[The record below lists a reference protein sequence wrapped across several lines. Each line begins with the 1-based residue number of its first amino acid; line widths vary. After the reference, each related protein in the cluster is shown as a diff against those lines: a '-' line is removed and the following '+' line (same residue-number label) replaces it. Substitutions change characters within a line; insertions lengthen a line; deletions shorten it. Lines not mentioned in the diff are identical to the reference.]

1 MLEVID
7 HTNHPYWT
15 PKYRKLGRENG
26 AATYSRDIIKYYI
39 PVFEEL
45 FKKRRSGKN
54 LVITVNNKWLWKVG
68 KYKRIFV
75 FVHER
80 GLDEETRMK
89 KRRQLHDFVA
99 SNPKSEVYFIVWCP
113 QHALELKREG
123 LNAIFLPMAI
133 EANKYEEFNSNFD
146 GRYSNR
152 IIYYGN
158 IIGSKKKA
166 FFELQKALMIKGWR
180 LDFIS
185 QNKYNN
191 GFLKLQKKQICNILS
206 RYKYGVGVGR
216 SAQEMSA
223 MGLKVFCYA
232 YNDVLLPK
240 DDEEAEWIMDQNDT
254 SWGEGLSL
262 KEFSGWIS
270 KENLNSLRPIY
281 RNCED
286 VAEILREKLSEF

>member
-45 FKKRRSGKN
+45 FKKRRSRKN
-54 LVITVNNKWLWKVG
+54 LVITVNNKWTWNVG

-89 KRRQLHDFVA
+89 KRRQLHDFAA

-133 EANKYEEFNSNFD
+133 EANKFEELNSNWD
-146 GRYSNR
+146 DRYSNR

-158 IIGSKKKA
+158 IIGPKREA
-166 FFELQKALMIKGWR
+166 FFKLQKALTIKGWR

-191 GFLKLQKKQICNILS
+191 GFLKLQKKQIYNILS

-240 DDEEAEWIMDQNDT
+240 NDEEAEWIMDQNNT

-262 KEFSGWIS
+262 KDFSEWIT
-270 KENLNSLRPIY
+270 KENLDSLSPIY

-286 VAEILREKLSEF
+286 VAGILREKLNEL

>member
-26 AATYSRDIIKYYI
+26 AATYSRDIVKYYI

-45 FKKRRSGKN
+45 FKSRRSGKN
-54 LVITVNNKWLWKVG
+54 LVITVNSKWTWNVG
-68 KYKRIFV
+68 KYKRIFL

-80 GLDEETRMK
+80 GLDEETREK
-89 KRRQLHDFVA
+89 KRRQLYDFVA

-113 QHALELKREG
+113 QHALELEKEG
-123 LNAIFLPMAI
+123 LNVIFLPMAI
-133 EANKYEEFNSNFD
+133 EANKYKELNSNLD
-146 GRYSNR
+146 SRYSNR

-166 FFELQKALMIKGWR
+166 FFELQKALTIKGWR

-191 GFLKLQKKQICNILS
+191 GFLPSRSVKNSATIVIKKLTTPMPVVAYIAVKLLSKPAFLNI
-206 RYKYGVGVGR
+206 VG
-216 SAQEMSA
+216 A
-223 MGLKVFCYA
+223 
-232 YNDVLLPK
+232 
-240 DDEEAEWIMDQNDT
+240 
-254 SWGEGLSL
+254 
-262 KEFSGWIS
+262 
-270 KENLNSLRPIY
+270 
-281 RNCED
+281 
-286 VAEILREKLSEF
+286 